1 MTWQLVSFALLLAV
15 VVGGFVWWERSRPP
29 ARLVALVA
37 ALAALAVAG
46 RLVFAP
52 IPNLVATTDVALLTG
67 YALGGAPGF
76 AVGALAAPISNIW
89 LGQGPW
95 TAWQMAGW
103 GLVGLGGAALAWAT
117 GRELGRL
124 GLAVACGL
132 AGFAY
137 GALLDLSTM
146 VTYGGEQSLD
156 RYLALSAKG
165 VPFNAVHAAGNF
177 ALALA
182 AGPALVRLI
191 SRYQTRL
198 TFTWRPAAAVP
209 LILVVLTAPLLADP
223 PTGSATEKRPEHL
236 PMGGGTGRLAA
247 GEAADWVVATQNT
260 DGGFA
265 ASPDQPSS
273 PAMTGWVMLGLEAA
287 GINPLDVE
295 SGGEDPVSYLRA
307 EAGRIRAATDIER
320 TILAL
325 TAAGVDPRNFAGRD
339 LVAQLEAKR
348 DGDGAV
354 DNQVNITAFYA
365 LAMRAAG
372 VDSSRLERTRRW
384 LIRAQAKDGGWG
396 FQPGAGSDPDSTGA
410 ALQAIVAA
418 GASGDPVRNAV
429 RYLRR
434 SQRPNGG
441 FALSTSGVINS
452 QSTAWA
458 VQGMVAAGAGGKP
471 RRDALAYIES
481 LRASDGHYRYSS
493 ASDQTPIWVT
503 TQALL
508 ALRMKAFPLARV
520 QRQTASASS
529 DSPSQPST
537 DAAGEPSTAPPS
549 ATGPVVGSGPGGSG
563 KDGSGGGGADSS
575 ADGNGTAA
583 GPGPAGSPSS
593 AAPTPAV
600 EPQATT
606 AVAGETPVAQTPT
619 PATDEPDDDSTLPW
633 VIGGMTVLAALLAGG
648 FVWYRNRLP

>member
-1 MTWQLVSFALLLAV
+1 MTWQLVSFVLLLAV
-15 VVGGFVWWERSRPP
+15 VVGGFVWWERSHPP

-103 GLVGLGGAALAWAT
+103 GLVGLGGAALAAVA
-117 GRELGRL
+117 GRDLGRL
-124 GLAVACGL
+124 GLAVACAI

-165 VPFNAVHAAGNF
+165 VPFNVVHAAGNF

-223 PTGSATEKRPEHL
+223 PSGAARQSA
-236 PMGGGTGRLAA
+236 AA
-247 GEAADWVVATQNT
+247 TADWVAGTQNT

-307 EAGRIRAATDIER
+307 EAGRLRSATDIER

-325 TAAGVDPRNFAGRD
+325 TAAGMDPRKFAGRD

-348 DGDGAV
+348 DGDGGV
-354 DNQVNITAFYA
+354 DGQVNITAFYA

-372 VDSSRLERTRRW
+372 VDPSGLKRTRRW
-384 LIRAQAKDGGWG
+384 LVRAQAKDGGWG
-396 FQPGAGSDPDSTGA
+396 FQPGAVSDPDSTGA
-410 ALQAIVAA
+410 ALQAIVATGA
-418 GASGDPVRNAV
+418 GGDPLADAV
-429 RYLRR
+429 RYLRK

-441 FALSTSGVINS
+441 FALSTSGVVNS

-458 VQGMVAAGAGGKP
+458 VQGMVAAGAGGRP
-471 RRDALAYIES
+471 RREALAYIES

-493 ASDQTPIWVT
+493 ASDQTPVWVT
-503 TQALL
+503 SQALL
-508 ALRMKAFPLARV
+508 ALRMQAFPLAPV
-520 QRQTASASS
+520 QRQAASASDDAPAQS
-529 DSPSQPST
+529 ST
-537 DAAGEPSTAPPS
+537 GSGVEPSNAPPS
-549 ATGPVVGSGPGGSG
+549 ATGPVVGAGEGGSSGGGSG
-563 KDGSGGGGADSS
+563 GGGGGADS
-575 ADGNGTAA
+575 
-583 GPGPAGSPSS
+583 PAGGGGAEAEVGAPETDAS
-593 AAPTPAV
+593 AAPTPPV
-600 EPQATT
+600 DPEATT
-606 AVAGETPVAQTPT
+606 AVAGDTPVAQAPAPT
-619 PATDEPDDDSTLPW
+619 TDEADESSTLPW